1 MDCSKNGGID
11 APWEENEARDLL
23 NTGERVEFH
32 RVSNLKVRN
41 NARAEGGN
49 RATTAGRNL
58 SLLKVETIGHKRLK

>member
-1 MDCSKNGGID
+1 MFPERKMKLEIYFTQGGK
-11 APWEENEARDLL
+11 
-23 NTGERVEFH
+23 FH

-58 SLLKVETIGHKRLK
+58 SLLKVETIEHKRLK